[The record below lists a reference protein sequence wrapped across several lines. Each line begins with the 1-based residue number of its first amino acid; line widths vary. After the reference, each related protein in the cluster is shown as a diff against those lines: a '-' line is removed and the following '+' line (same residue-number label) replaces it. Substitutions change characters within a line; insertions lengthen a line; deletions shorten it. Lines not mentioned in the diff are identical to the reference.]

1 MPYSNVNEETTFLKV
16 QIDMLNQYT
25 KKNFNILVV
34 SEVVKCIDKICDII
48 KNDLGEEC
56 ISSKK

>member
-1 MPYSNVNEETTFLKV
+1 MAYSNVGNETEFLKV
-16 QIDMLNQYT
+16 QIDMLNQYVNT
-25 KKNFNILVV
+25 NFNILVV

-48 KNDLGEEC
+48 KNDLEEEC

>member
-1 MPYSNVNEETTFLKV
+1 MAYSNVGNETKFLKV
-16 QIDMLNQYT
+16 QIDMLNQYVNT
-25 KKNFNILVV
+25 NFNILVV

-48 KNDLGEEC
+48 KNDLEEEC